1 MGTVFRLTGD
11 AVQPAPGVRILRAD
25 EYSRLLEA
33 GALLA
38 AARERAEAIRAEAE
52 HAYEARKRAGYED
65 GVMEGRMEQAEKM
78 METAMQ
84 AVEYIEN
91 IEETLVKV
99 VSSAVRKIIG
109 ELEGSLGVAAPMVV
123 HIGQG
128 LVVNADFKIKP
139 LSHFSFFLSTL
150 YFFLALPVL

>member
-52 HAYEARKRAGYED
+52 HAY
-65 GVMEGRMEQAEKM
+65 
-78 METAMQ
+78 
-84 AVEYIEN
+84 
-91 IEETLVKV
+91 
-99 VSSAVRKIIG
+99 
-109 ELEGSLGVAAPMVV
+109 
-123 HIGQG
+123 
-128 LVVNADFKIKP
+128 
-139 LSHFSFFLSTL
+139 
-150 YFFLALPVL
+150 